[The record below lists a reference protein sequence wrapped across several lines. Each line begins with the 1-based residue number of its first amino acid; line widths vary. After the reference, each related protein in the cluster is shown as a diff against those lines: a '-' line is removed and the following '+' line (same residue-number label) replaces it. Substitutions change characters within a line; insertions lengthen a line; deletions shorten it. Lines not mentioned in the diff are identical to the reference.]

1 MLSVLLLSTQNITT
15 ILPRHLHHFKK
26 LVPRVQ
32 RKEQVPK
39 HQPKQSF
46 NSSNNCQIFP
56 LLLLTQ
62 REHAV
67 RHSVRVTLL
76 QIHYGYDRTKLPQ
89 TQPEQKTSI
98 QSDLGGIPFA
108 SEWFGGYSLCIR
120 VIWGVFPL
128 QLWLLI
134 EIPPLTVLRFSSK
147 FSSQAEGRSSLQRT
161 YSLMLW
167 WTQMHFLY
175 ATRLG

>member
-1 MLSVLLLSTQNITT
+1 MLTVLLLSTQNITT

-32 RKEQVPK
+32 RKEQVPN

-46 NSSNNCQIFP
+46 NNSHNCQIFP

-62 REHAV
+62 REHAI
-67 RHSVRVTLL
+67 RHSMRVILL

-89 TQPEQKTSI
+89 MQPEQKTNI
-98 QSDLGGIPFA
+98 QSDLG
-108 SEWFGGYSLCIR
+108 
-120 VIWGVFPL
+120 GVFPL

-167 WTQMHFLY
+167 WTQMQFLY